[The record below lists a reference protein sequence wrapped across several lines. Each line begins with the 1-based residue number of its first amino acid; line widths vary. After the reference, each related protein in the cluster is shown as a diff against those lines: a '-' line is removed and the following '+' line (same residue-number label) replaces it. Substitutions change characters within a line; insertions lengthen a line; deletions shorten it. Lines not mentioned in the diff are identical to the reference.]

1 MWGTV
6 DARAC
11 TRAMSSPK
19 PCPLSLDSVKR
30 RARVDGVRGL
40 RLPSLLRILL
50 FQPFILLR
58 LLRIFL
64 IFILPVQRLHSF
76 LRWGLPKEEG
86 SDVSAAFS
94 CPKQEGFRTP
104 LPRNLERLGSA
115 NMRRRRSRR
124 LRRNFCKTRGGEHS
138 FRTVNHSSR
147 TTCRLAYRHGQ
158 KLPIRMRMLFH
169 AI

>member
-1 MWGTV
+1 MDNRTYRMWGTV
-6 DARAC
+6 DTRAC

-19 PCPLSLDSVKR
+19 PCPLSLDIVKR

-64 IFILPVQRLHSF
+64 ILPVQRLHSF

-94 CPKQEGFRTP
+94 CPKQEGFWTP

-124 LRRNFCKTRGGEHS
+124 LRRNFCKTRGGRALISHCES
-138 FRTVNHSSR
+138 
-147 TTCRLAYRHGQ
+147 
-158 KLPIRMRMLFH
+158 
-169 AI
+169 